1 MKTRH
6 YLTYVLCVLLA
17 GCQQQEDDLTTFF
30 NEAENLPPGN
40 LDPLPQVHA
49 FVPKQYNEA
58 GNLLDPFMPRK
69 AFSKSVNAP
78 DLKRT
83 REPLEAYPMESLK
96 FVGVI
101 SRKKVIFA
109 LIQTTDS
116 MTYQVRP
123 GNYIGDKLG
132 QITGLAENPRT
143 MKYELTI
150 RETIQDPDS
159 GEWTVQIKTLEL
171 QGNQS

>member
-1 MKTRH
+1 MKTQ
-6 YLTYVLCVLLA
+6 YLILTLLFLLA
-17 GCQQQEDDLTTFF
+17 GCQQPEDDLTQFF
-30 NEAENLPPGN
+30 NEADQLPQGK
-40 LDPLPQVHA
+40 LEPLPQVQP
-49 FVPKQYNEA
+49 FVPKLYNES
-58 GNLLDPFMPRK
+58 GHLVDPFAPRK
-69 AFSKSVNAP
+69 AFSKNVNAP
-78 DLKRT
+78 DMKRA

-101 SRKKVIFA
+101 SRKKIIFA
-109 LIQTTDS
+109 LIQTTDN
-116 MTYQVRP
+116 MTYQVKP

-132 QITGLAENPRT
+132 QVTALAENPRT